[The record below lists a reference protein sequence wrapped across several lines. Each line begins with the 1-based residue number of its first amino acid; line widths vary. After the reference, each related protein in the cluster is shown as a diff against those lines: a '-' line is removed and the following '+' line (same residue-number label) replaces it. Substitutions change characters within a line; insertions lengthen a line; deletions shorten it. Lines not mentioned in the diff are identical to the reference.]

1 MNRMKIL
8 MIMVTF
14 FGLIA
19 SPAIAVCIL
28 PNADFFY
35 GIKADNQSGISVLD
49 GPRKSVAAEIVL
61 NEEKGTAGLIASPAI
76 AGCILPNA
84 DLFYGVKADSQSGI
98 SVSDNPRESLVAE
111 VDLKEKK
118 GTATL
123 PDDMLR
129 PEIFYGYTDF
139 IADDDE

>member
-1 MNRMKIL
+1 MNKMKIL
-8 MIMVTF
+8 MIMM
-14 FGLIA
+14 
-19 SPAIAVCIL
+19 
-28 PNADFFY
+28 
-35 GIKADNQSGISVLD
+35 ISF
-49 GPRKSVAAEIVL
+49 
-61 NEEKGTAGLIASPAI
+61 GLIASPAI

-98 SVSDNPRESLVAE
+98 SVSDNPRKSLVAE

-139 IADDDE
+139 IAGDDESSEQEKNANSKIRR